1 MSLPQ
6 PRDPPPPTLIDISH
20 FRSRTYVDGIQ
31 GLHNTSLQLSSRPE
45 TSPAFLLRVYP
56 LSLQRSALL
65 VQHEL
70 EEHAALEA
78 AQQMFDME
86 RARVEDEY
94 KRGRER
100 VRERMLEGIEEK
112 RRRAR
117 EERDGDA
124 LGDSA
129 AGGALDAQTRPGAT
143 RKLRGKLAS
152 PPPQDMPQPAMG
164 AATGAPSNPHSLA
177 IDELPSAFPL
187 PLTAVTLPQS
197 GHQSGQGGA
206 QGQNRRRAKGA
217 GGAPQPAFGM
227 LGKSVLSLAG
237 CKESE
242 IEADLSDITRG
253 NKRRRTAAGGSGNK

>member
-1 MSLPQ
+1 
-6 PRDPPPPTLIDISH
+6 
-20 FRSRTYVDGIQ
+20 
-31 GLHNTSLQLSSRPE
+31 
-45 TSPAFLLRVYP
+45 
-56 LSLQRSALL
+56 
-65 VQHEL
+65 
-70 EEHAALEA
+70 
-78 AQQMFDME
+78 MFDME

-152 PPPQDMPQPAMG
+152 PPPQDMPQQAMG

-197 GHQSGQGGA
+197 GHGQGNQGS
-206 QGQNRRRAKGA
+206 QGQNKRRQNRG

-227 LGKSVLSLAG
+227 LGKSVLSLTG

-253 NKRRRTAAGGSGNK
+253 NKRRRTAAGGAGNK

>member
-1 MSLPQ
+1 
-6 PRDPPPPTLIDISH
+6 
-20 FRSRTYVDGIQ
+20 
-31 GLHNTSLQLSSRPE
+31 
-45 TSPAFLLRVYP
+45 
-56 LSLQRSALL
+56 
-65 VQHEL
+65 
-70 EEHAALEA
+70 
-78 AQQMFDME
+78 ME

-197 GHQSGQGGA
+197 GQGAQGV

-253 NKRRRTAAGGSGNK
+253 NKRRRTAAGGANNK